1 MECDKCKLKDFCL
14 KDKRNFFK
22 EMWQTHKGCLPEEYR
37 EDINSNLLRKA
48 KNRRNGDKSKYPL
61 QCYYAVLLFQL
72 IEDKCLDH
80 YTGDKWEKIDWTK
93 AKEGGKHPEA
103 PAIDHINQGCKDP
116 LFKKSEDGELEP
128 NLAFCRNDVND
139 AKNDL
144 TESDFIALC
153 RAVVAFADKKQSPS
167 GL

>member
-1 MECDKCKLKDFCL
+1 
-14 KDKRNFFK
+14 
-22 EMWQTHKGCLPEEYR
+22 MWKKYEGYLPEEYR
-37 EDINSNLLRKA
+37 GDIKGNLLRKA
-48 KNRRNGDKSKYPL
+48 KNRRNNDQSKYPL

-80 YTGDKWEKIDWTK
+80 YTGDKWRKIDWTK
-93 AKEGGKHPEA
+93 ANLGGKCPEA
-103 PAIDHINQGCKDP
+103 PAIDHIYQKCKDP
-116 LFKKSEDGELEP
+116 LVKKEDGKLEP

-153 RAVVAFADKKQSPS
+153 RAVVDFNEKRQQSAE
-167 GL
+167 